1 METQRTKNSQTIQNC
16 IDEEEIQRTQASQ
29 FQDSVTLIKTVWYWH
44 KDRKTDQWNKTGIH
58 K

>member
-29 FQDSVTLIKTVWYWH
+29 FQDSVNTNQDSVVLA
-44 KDRKTDQWNKTGIH
+44 
-58 K
+58 